1 MDYGLNKGQA
11 TKWRGWDKIGQAP
24 PSKKELPIPF
34 QIKSNQSLLQQ
45 LKVLKIPK
53 LVVDFKNV
61 SLTLGI
67 NIFDISN
74 LFLTAQPL

>member
-1 MDYGLNKGQA
+1 MDLTKVKQLNGMVGIRLAKF
-11 TKWRGWDKIGQAP
+11 P
-24 PSKKELPIPF
+24 PQKKELPLPF